1 MSGCHEHELSE
12 DHCSITVASADD
24 GRRLM
29 IGLRGEF
36 DVESELDLELVLELA
51 THARFIDL
59 DVSGV
64 RFADSTLLNLMLR
77 MSDEY
82 DVTLIGPLQPQ
93 LEQLMRMTGVIAR
106 FAPGPAEGEGR
117 A

>member
-1 MSGCHEHELSE
+1 MSGCDEQKTSE
-12 DHCSITVASADD
+12 GHCAVDVTWVDD
-24 GRRLM
+24 GRGLM

-36 DVESELDLELVLELA
+36 DVASELDVELVLELA
-51 THARFIDL
+51 SRAESVDL

-77 MSDEY
+77 MADRLR
-82 DVTLIGPLQPQ
+82 VRLIGPLQPQ
-93 LEQLMRMTGVIAR
+93 LSELMRLTGVLAR
-106 FAPGPAEGEGR
+106 FEADAAGGEGR